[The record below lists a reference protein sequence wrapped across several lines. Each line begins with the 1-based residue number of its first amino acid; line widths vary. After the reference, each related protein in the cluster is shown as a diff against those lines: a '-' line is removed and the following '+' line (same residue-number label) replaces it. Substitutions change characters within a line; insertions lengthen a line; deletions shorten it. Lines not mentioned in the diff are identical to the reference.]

1 MLRRWIHVVLA
12 LVIATT
18 MSWSAAHARATFG
31 AEGFGI
37 AVSAPC
43 EAEDC
48 DCDKATQTAPC
59 KALAICAFS
68 CSFSPVAVLT
78 AVPVLR
84 KSVAERPI
92 ASVDLRKGS
101 GARPPDIRPPIV

>member
-1 MLRRWIHVVLA
+1 MLRRLIHVVLA
-12 LVIATT
+12 LVIAST
-18 MSWSAAHARATFG
+18 MSWSAAHARATSA

-48 DCDKATQTAPC
+48 DCDKGTQTAPC

-78 AVPVLR
+78 AGPVLR
-84 KSVAERPI
+84 KSITERPI

-101 GARPPDIRPPIV
+101 GARPPDIRPPIA